1 MMNRSILI
9 AGVVAISTVAWV
21 ASGQFNEG
29 EVAPVEEMATATGM
43 PDSTQQA
50 LPRVRT
56 RRTVA
61 RDHQSTLLLFGRTE
75 GVRSVQVR
83 LETAGRITDIPAQKG
98 QSIKKGDVIARID
111 MADRMAR
118 LKEAEALV
126 ERFAIAYEAAQKLS
140 KKQYRSKVQL
150 AEAVSDLETAKSGLR
165 SIRVDIERTTIR
177 APFDGILD
185 DVLVDIGDYVAVGDV
200 SASVVDLDPILVVGD
215 ATERVASNLSV
226 GDKAIVKPV
235 GGNQQEGVVSYVS
248 KIGSSATRTFRV
260 EISLANPGGV
270 IAEGVTAELKLDM
283 GTLKA
288 HFLTPAVLTLSDSG
302 ELGVKVVDAD
312 NMVRFHTVQLID
324 DTPDGMWVT
333 GLPDEAELIVVGQE
347 FVKSGQKVEG
357 VPVAKEPAS

>member
-1 MMNRSILI
+1 M
-9 AGVVAISTVAWV
+9 
-21 ASGQFNEG
+21 
-29 EVAPVEEMATATGM
+29 
-43 PDSTQQA
+43 
-50 LPRVRT
+50 
-56 RRTVA
+56 
-61 RDHQSTLLLFGRTE
+61 
-75 GVRSVQVR
+75 
-83 LETAGRITDIPAQKG
+83 
-98 QSIKKGDVIARID
+98 
-111 MADRMAR
+111 
-118 LKEAEALV
+118 
-126 ERFAIAYEAAQKLS
+126 
-140 KKQYRSKVQL
+140 
-150 AEAVSDLETAKSGLR
+150 
-165 SIRVDIERTTIR
+165 
-177 APFDGILD
+177 
-185 DVLVDIGDYVAVGDV
+185 DIGDYVAVGDV